1 MFLTDSLLLLLLL
14 LFHLEETMSN
24 TTISIVSFN
33 QGEASYHPWNFQ
45 ADPVMGGQSKGSYW
59 VDTNEGVLS
68 GTVLDVPSL
77 SAPGFIKIQ
86 TPVSSK
92 FPDARSCT
100 HVKMEAK
107 TVGTNVNYA
116 GWRFGIG
123 DSRPAEGRR
132 HAYGHKHTFR
142 APGNVYTNISMPLD
156 EFSNYWNPATGDAI
170 VTCKSDRQYCPSP
183 ATLKELRT
191 VSIWAEGING
201 KVELWIRHIFMD
213 GCSNST
219 SVDPGISEGGGEHS
233 HGGHSVL
240 AVVCSAVVTFLFV
253 FNN

>member
-68 GTVLDVPSL
+68 GTVRDVPSL

-132 HAYGHKHTFR
+132 HAYGGHKHTFR

-183 ATLKELRT
+183 VTLKELRT
-191 VSIWAEGING
+191 VSIWAEGVNG

-219 SVDPGISEGGGEHS
+219 SVDPGMSGGGGGGEHL
-233 HGGHSVL
+233 HGQSVL
-240 AVVCSAVVTFLFV
+240 AVVCSAVVTFLFL
-253 FNN
+253 